1 MEIYSQCTYYR
12 IRITLDNLNLS
23 FNLKISNFDNN
34 NNKNVAL
41 LRKKKNECY
50 FFFQMTN
57 KCDVD
62 YFVIKF
68 PKIESE

>member
-1 MEIYSQCTYYR
+1 MQINMEIYSQCTYYR

-41 LRKKKNECY
+41 LRKKKTNAI
-50 FFFQMTN
+50 FFSN
-57 KCDVD
+57 D
-62 YFVIKF
+62 
-68 PKIESE
+68 E